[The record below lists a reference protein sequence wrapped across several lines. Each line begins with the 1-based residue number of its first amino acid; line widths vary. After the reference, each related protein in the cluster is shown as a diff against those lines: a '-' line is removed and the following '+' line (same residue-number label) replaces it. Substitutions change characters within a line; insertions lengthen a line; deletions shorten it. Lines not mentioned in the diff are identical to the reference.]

1 MKKIVILLFLI
12 GCNFHDLV
20 AQSPLVQSYRV
31 NLFFGQRDLNIES
44 FPLGPNLDFVNY
56 MSHYDDL
63 YVPIGIPYIGFS
75 AHLQLRNGLELD
87 FQAFSNDD
95 IYPTGG
101 KLYAQYFIND
111 FWGFGI
117 GAYGRPIATF
127 GQDDFHQNRDQLEF
141 QTWGGFELERN
152 IYDMGWKVGPVFR
165 YVHRGFFANLKLN
178 FGFSGFVPISAEVL
192 QKQIH
197 SNFRRVIR
205 YETSFDQQ
213 FFFFPEFRAGVELLN
228 LRNVAIGVQMYSNY
242 FTSRRSL
249 NYTRTT
255 FNWSFDIYEIE
266 KIESPKH
273 SYNIFNLDVGLF
285 LRINTRE

>member
-1 MKKIVILLFLI
+1 MIEKLP
-12 GCNFHDLV
+12 
-20 AQSPLVQSYRV
+20 S
-31 NLFFGQRDLNIES
+31 GQHLNHINHMNIFDYEP
-44 FPLGPNLDFVNY
+44 F
-56 MSHYDDL
+56 
-63 YVPIGIPYIGFS
+63 GIPYMGFS
-75 AHLQLRNGLELD
+75 THLRLRSGLDVD
-87 FQAFSNDD
+87 FKVFSNDD

-101 KLYAQYFIND
+101 KLSAQYFIND

-127 GQDDFHQNRDQLEF
+127 GQDDFHQNRDILEF

-152 IYDMGWKVGPVFR
+152 IYDLGWKFGPVFR

-228 LRNVAIGVQMYSNY
+228 LRNVAIGVQLYSNY

-255 FNWSFDIYEIE
+255 FNWSFDNYEIE

-285 LRINTRE
+285 LRINTME